1 MFVTQV
7 VDASVSQ
14 SLVLSDLALSAMAE
28 WRPTSLVMPQSY
40 QNVAIKFSQPG
51 TCSFYSGCTAV
62 LCSNQSAQIPL
73 TKKVTSII

>member
-1 MFVTQV
+1 MFDTQV

-14 SLVLSDLALSAMAE
+14 SLVLSAPAVSASAE

-51 TCSFYSGCTAV
+51 TCSFYLQCTVV
-62 LCSNQSAQIPL
+62 LCSTAVI
-73 TKKVTSII
+73 KVQK

>member
-14 SLVLSDLALSAMAE
+14 FLVLSALALSARAE

-40 QNVAIKFSQPG
+40 QNVATKFSQLG
-51 TCSFYSGCTAV
+51 TCSFYSEFKVV
-62 LCSNQSAQIPL
+62 LCSTGEI
-73 TKKVTSII
+73 KVQY